1 MSRDCREIP
10 HNLQATSPPFVDES
24 KDKLIK
30 VVAAHVRVWDNSSLI
45 QVPMTVN
52 VFGYDNGSIC

>member
-24 KDKLIK
+24 KNKSIK
-30 VVAAHVRVWDNSSLI
+30 AVAAHARMMDDSRLI
-45 QVPMTVN
+45 HTPLLIN
-52 VFGYDNGSIC
+52 AFGYEF